1 MLGCMSTRTDSRMRE
16 MTAPVSSAL
25 VRPHVNT
32 VLGLGLHTRL
42 YRLLAM
48 SYNFKVHPALSEEKG
63 GVGGERTR

>member
-1 MLGCMSTRTDSRMRE
+1 